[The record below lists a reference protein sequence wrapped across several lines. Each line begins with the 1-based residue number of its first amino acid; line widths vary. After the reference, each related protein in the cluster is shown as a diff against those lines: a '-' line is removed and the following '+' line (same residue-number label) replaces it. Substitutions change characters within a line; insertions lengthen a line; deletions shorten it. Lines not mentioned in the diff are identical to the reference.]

1 MIDQLK
7 PLIGKLCSFSQKRL
21 GFSNP
26 PKLFLKNDSINSQKP
41 LGKTAYYNPNDKSI
55 TLFVHGRHPKDILRS
70 FAHELVHHT
79 QNLRGDLSP
88 DKCGDMGDKY
98 AQENDHM
105 RNMEKEAY
113 LKGNMCLRDWEDGL
127 SHKDKKLYKIT
138 ESIFTEENKKVNA
151 KKLTEIIRQVVKS
164 RLMEGPKPQPGKGSK
179 QFKAA
184 QQTIEAYEAM
194 RNAAPEDQKGTSLE
208 NYVAT
213 LLKDPRR
220 KADLQAFNDAL
231 TIIKTTMDDFSNEF
245 AFSADPQVNKQ
256 ANLAYRQLHGYPSK
270 RSIQQLESDAAQLL
284 DVAIKNGVTGDL
296 VKGLDTTNAEN
307 NGAILNAQKAA
318 GISAAVSTFTRSG
331 DKIMKA
337 VEVKLKGAPPAPV
350 GPPAPETPATP
361 DIDGAI
367 ASSEPT
373 LGPVGGGN
381 PQVASTPAAAA
392 GSGDANE
399 VRKKKGQQNRIVR
412 RGDLRG
418 IGIDNIKDLQQRLV
432 DSRYS
437 EAAGATKDGSLP
449 NGRPFVDG
457 DFGQTTQNAVKKL
470 QADLGLG
477 RNADGVI
484 GRNTLRRIMASNVP
498 NVQVFREGPDAQGA
512 QGQPSPISIVQNQT
526 IGENKTMTTKITKSF
541 LTKTIKNLLKEA
553 IEIDETNCS
562 KREDG
567 AAQPPPHPYDTE
579 GSAAPVQDVLK
590 MISDISSDGKITGEE
605 LVAAGEELMK
615 RSKGSS
621 YRDSQEFRDDYAA
634 NQDQLDDLAAYQNM
648 EEGSEDLQEKKCP
661 SCKGKGCPKCEI
673 KEDTSKLN
681 PGLRAHIEKK
691 KKKDKKEPAGMT
703 DPDVPMSVSAD
714 DNDPP
719 AKEGEKPDF
728 ADIDGDGNEKESAKG
743 AAKDKKAK
751 QKQEESKIQTPEQ
764 ENALYEQRFAPKN
777 NRLFEKL
784 VKEWTK

>member
-127 SHKDKKLYKIT
+127 SHKDKILYKIT
-138 ESIFTEENKKVNA
+138 ESIFTKENKKVNA
-151 KKLTEIIRQVVKS
+151 KKLTEIIRQVVKT
-164 RLMEGPKPQPGKGSK
+164 RLMEGPKPKPGPSSEK
-179 QFKAA
+179 FKSA
-184 QQTIEAYEAM
+184 QQNLDMYKAM
-194 RNAAPEDQKGTSLE
+194 RDAAPEDQKGTSLE

-213 LLKDPRR
+213 LLNDPRR
-220 KADLQAFNDAL
+220 KAELQAFNDAL
-231 TIIKTTMDDFSNEF
+231 TIVKSAQSLDVSNEF
-245 AFSADPQVNKQ
+245 AFSADPEVNKQ
-256 ANLAYRQLHGYPSK
+256 ANLAYRSLHGGPNK
-270 RSIQQLESDAAQLL
+270 RSIQQLESMAAQLL
-284 DVAIKNGVTGDL
+284 DSAIKRGVTGDL
-296 VKGLDTTNAEN
+296 ARGLDTTNAEN

-331 DKIMKA
+331 DKIMTA
-337 VEVKLKGAPPAPV
+337 VEVKLKGAVPDQA
-350 GPPAPETPATP
+350 PPAPETPATP
-361 DIDGAI
+361 DVDGAI

-373 LGPVGGGN
+373 LGPVGGGS

-418 IGIDNIKDLQQRLV
+418 IGINNIKDLQQRLV
-432 DSRYS
+432 ESRYS
-437 EAAGATKDGSLP
+437 EAAGATRDGSLP

-484 GRNTLRRIMASNVP
+484 GRNTLRRIMASNIA

-512 QGQPSPISIVQNQT
+512 QGQPSPISIVQKQT

-553 IEIDETNCS
+553 IEIDETQCS

-661 SCKGKGCPKCEI
+661 ACKGKGCPKCEV

-703 DPDVPMSVSAD
+703 DPDAPMSVPAD

-728 ADIDGDGNEKESAKG
+728 ADIDGDGNENESAKG
-743 AAKDKKAK
+743 AAKDKKK
-751 QKQEESKIQTPEQ
+751 KKKTDESKIQTPEQ